1 MVVKVK
7 RRKIQQWKKF
17 YRRTGI
23 NLKDRLLKYRH
34 CFYMRD
40 KNYCLDENQKG
51 KNITANTQK
60 IAK

>member
-1 MVVKVK
+1 ME
-7 RRKIQQWKKF
+7 KF

-23 NLKDRLLKYRH
+23 NLKDRLLKYRLH
-34 CFYMRD
+34 FYMRD
-40 KNYCLDENQKG
+40 KNYCIDENQKG